1 MKIDISEFEKT
12 YTFELEPVTQM
23 CGRNIPRKTYILES
37 IKRYFSTYKY
47 QEEKNKW
54 RDNVKL
60 DGKLVGRKYF
70 SVVSVNGANGA
81 ADIISMIKLTKQSIM
96 TEYIKQLMNQ
106 FDWQQHLHLIDIE
119 LEKMFA
125 LMNDEINHLGD
136 IELNYETADVWD
148 MVQKADITGE
158 NRTPFE
164 DKNIY
169 DLLMILLNIIEQNMK
184 QTPRKMMIIFE
195 NLDHLISKKEYIEL
209 MQKTKYLSV
218 NYDIC
223 FLITTSL
230 DGYILCEKEL
240 YTGIVVIG
248 IEDFQ
253 FPEENNLLKFIEDN
267 YPYNKK
273 FDEAKISAIIQNIV
287 QRIGVN
293 DYLIDT
299 EENVICKMINQTLLL
314 KESCETGDNILENA
328 FLKS

>member
-1 MKIDISEFEKT
+1 M
-12 YTFELEPVTQM
+12 
-23 CGRNIPRKTYILES
+23 
-37 IKRYFSTYKY
+37 
-47 QEEKNKW
+47 
-54 RDNVKL
+54 
-60 DGKLVGRKYF
+60 
-70 SVVSVNGANGA
+70 
-81 ADIISMIKLTKQSIM
+81 
-96 TEYIKQLMNQ
+96 
-106 FDWQQHLHLIDIE
+106 
-119 LEKMFA
+119 
-125 LMNDEINHLGD
+125 
-136 IELNYETADVWD
+136 
-148 MVQKADITGE
+148 
-158 NRTPFE
+158 
-164 DKNIY
+164 
-169 DLLMILLNIIEQNMK
+169 
-184 QTPRKMMIIFE
+184 
-195 NLDHLISKKEYIEL
+195 
-209 MQKTKYLSV
+209 
-218 NYDIC
+218 
-223 FLITTSL
+223 ITTSL

>member
-1 MKIDISEFEKT
+1 
-12 YTFELEPVTQM
+12 
-23 CGRNIPRKTYILES
+23 
-37 IKRYFSTYKY
+37 
-47 QEEKNKW
+47 
-54 RDNVKL
+54 
-60 DGKLVGRKYF
+60 
-70 SVVSVNGANGA
+70 
-81 ADIISMIKLTKQSIM
+81 
-96 TEYIKQLMNQ
+96 
-106 FDWQQHLHLIDIE
+106 
-119 LEKMFA
+119 
-125 LMNDEINHLGD
+125 
-136 IELNYETADVWD
+136 
-148 MVQKADITGE
+148 
-158 NRTPFE
+158 
-164 DKNIY
+164 
-169 DLLMILLNIIEQNMK
+169 
-184 QTPRKMMIIFE
+184 MIIFE